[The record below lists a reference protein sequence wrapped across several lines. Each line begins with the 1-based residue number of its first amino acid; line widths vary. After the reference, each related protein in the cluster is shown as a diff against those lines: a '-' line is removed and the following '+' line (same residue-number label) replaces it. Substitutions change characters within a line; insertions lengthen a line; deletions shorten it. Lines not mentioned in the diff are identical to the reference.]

1 MAGAPKYIFLA
12 DDDID
17 DCELF
22 EDALREV
29 CTETKLTTARN
40 GNELMTKLDKAVP
53 AVPDLIFLDLNMP
66 IKNGFECLAEIKA
79 ANTLKN
85 IKIVIFSTSSEAD
98 SMNKV
103 YEQGA
108 DFYICKPDSFPKL
121 KSIISKVLSI
131 DWDAHSSQPARDS
144 FVLVF

>member
-1 MAGAPKYIFLA
+1 MPGPPKYIFLA

-17 DCELF
+17 DRELF

-29 CTETKLTTARN
+29 CTETILTVARN
-40 GNELMTKLDKAVP
+40 GNELMSKLDKAVP

-66 IKNGFECLAEIKA
+66 VKNGFECLAEIKA
-79 ANTLKN
+79 ANTLKD

-121 KSIISKVLSI
+121 KHIISKVLSI
-131 DWDAHSSQPARDS
+131 DWDAHATQPSRDS